1 MADIFISYAHEDES
15 RVKELVSAFEKHG
28 WSVFWDRHIPA
39 GATWRSYI
47 GAALEEARCILV
59 VWSQNSL
66 RSDWVSEEADEGK
79 RRGIL
84 IPLILD
90 AVQPPRGFREVQ
102 AADLSDWQ
110 LGQPSERL
118 AGLLADIS
126 RLLGR
131 VPAAQRQTPKQVP
144 VSIERKQEGEAA
156 RPPSGSRSLLLAG
169 TLAILAGVLV
179 AGYFGFRPSQRPDD
193 STQRTPQLA
202 PSAVRLSSPSTKSQW
217 LVVAGSYAR
226 ADSRAAEQRRQK
238 LLDAG
243 HAAMTIHTNDYR
255 LLQPNLSA
263 VVIGPFASQEEASA
277 ALAKVKR
284 TVPDAYLKQGR

>member
-47 GAALEEARCILV
+47 GTALEEARCILV
-59 VWSQNSL
+59 VWSRHSVD
-66 RSDWVSEEADEGK
+66 SDWVSEEADEGK
-79 RRGIL
+79 RRRIL
-84 IPLILD
+84 IPLIFD
-90 AVQPPRGFREVQ
+90 AAQPPRGFREVQ

-118 AGLLADIS
+118 DRLFADIS
-126 RLLGR
+126 QLLGR
-131 VPAAQRQTPKQVP
+131 IPDAQRATPKQVP
-144 VSIERKQEGEAA
+144 VPKERKQEGKSE
-156 RPPSGSRSLLLAG
+156 RTTSGSRSLLLAG
-169 TLAILAGVLV
+169 ALATLVVLLV
-179 AGYFGFRPSQRPDD
+179 VGYIGFRPSQQLHDLP
-193 STQRTPQLA
+193 TPTPQST
-202 PSAVRLSSPSTKSQW
+202 PSAVRPGSTSAKSQW
-217 LVVAGSYAR
+217 LVVVGSYAR
-226 ADSRAAEQRRQK
+226 ADSRAAEQRRQM

-243 HAAMTIHTNDYR
+243 HDAMTIDTNDYK
-255 LLQPNLSA
+255 LLRPNLSA

-277 ALAKVKR
+277 ALAKVKQ